1 MTDKELRRLSR
12 AELLDILYEQQKQY
26 EASLAENRAL
36 QQKLDD
42 RTLRISKA
50 GSIADAAV
58 QISGVLEAA
67 QAAADQYLASVKAA
81 TAEMVRKT
89 DEAQRQREAIVQD
102 AEREAAQ
109 ILSRAQEQ
117 AAQILAG
124 AEAQTAARWEEFQKN
139 ADALIR
145 AHDELRRLIR
155 KER

>member
-145 AHDELRRLIR
+145 AHDELRLLIR